1 MEWSEHFIEPSTV
14 ALAVDGPPLLLLGDL
29 EDMLV
34 SCLYSSCA
42 FSVERVLIHMLVS
55 RLCRSCAFSVERVLI
70 H

>member
-1 MEWSEHFIEPSTV
+1 MERSEHFIEPSTV

-34 SCLYSSCA
+34 SRLCSSCA

-55 RLCRSCAFSVERVLI
+55 RL
-70 H
+70 